1 MGCKPLDYGQC
12 HVVDGSVRYSGVP
25 SSMVWK
31 VRKAELRG
39 ARGVQDILV
48 TELHQ
53 VDGDAVDK
61 LCKFLHKGFC
71 RGLQALPSRSACAS
85 SGWRGSGPAAQ
96 KLLTP
101 ASTMKWLQQQ
111 QQHRSTSRQ
120 QLRHSTPAR
129 SDPGVQPAATIFGG
143 ARRRC
148 QQQRQQ
154 CACVL
159 GTQWLCIQL
168 AAADS

>member
-1 MGCKPLDYGQC
+1 MGKIRSGQQLPTSC
-12 HVVDGSVRYSGVP
+12 PAVHAAGVTWAIWKGSQEQGP
-25 SSMVWK
+25 
-31 VRKAELRG
+31 AL
-39 ARGVQDILV
+39 ARQHSLTCVLCGL
-48 TELHQ
+48 Q